1 MGVLGAVAVLGD
13 VDLCSIMTGVR
24 HALLALAR
32 RTHVRHHA
40 HTAAYGSFNSCSL
53 PATKPKYCLVAR
65 FTKRTMP

>member
-13 VDLCSIMTGVR
+13 VDLCSITTGVR
-24 HALLALAR
+24 LALLL
-32 RTHVRHHA
+32 RHHA